1 MRPKKF
7 HHVKQPAKTRINTIA
22 TAIPEKVS
30 LFKGILSTKLEDCQ
44 ELDTDDHWQH
54 IRNATHALQTFGKKE
69 PKSQDWFNA
78 NIAILQPS
86 IKEKRDA
93 LQNYQHTRS
102 KRYPEALC
110 QARSRA
116 EEECK
121 NCANNHWMSLCAE
134 IQSVA
139 DAGNIRSLFEGIKK
153 AIGATQSKCA
163 PLKTSTGE
171 TIIHKSKLMLYW
183 AEHYSELYGGTNF
196 VSPSAL
202 DKIERLP
209 TLLELDDVH
218 SKEELS
224 KEILEILYG
233 KAPRQ
238 DWIPAEVFKCGGRQ
252 SLDSLHQLLCRCWEE
267 GSVLQETRDSNIITR
282 YKYNGDRN
290 DRNNYRGISLL
301 CIAGKMFARVA
312 LHRLQQLAES
322 VYPESQCGFRSK
334 RSTVGMIS
342 LRQLQEKCREQ
353 QQPLFIAFIGLT
365 KAFYLVSRDGLF
377 KILPLMGCP
386 PKLLSFIKSFHDGT
400 RGTVQYDGSMSE
412 VFGINSGVKQGCVLA
427 PTLFNIFL
435 SVLLKH
441 AFSSASSADEGILF

>member
-1 MRPKKF
+1 M
-7 HHVKQPAKTRINTIA
+7 
-22 TAIPEKVS
+22 
-30 LFKGILSTKLEDCQ
+30 
-44 ELDTDDHWQH
+44 
-54 IRNATHALQTFGKKE
+54 
-69 PKSQDWFNA
+69 
-78 NIAILQPS
+78 
-86 IKEKRDA
+86 
-93 LQNYQHTRS
+93 QNYRHTRS
-102 KRYPEALC
+102 KRYPEALR

-121 NCANNHWMSLCAE
+121 NCANNYWMSLCAE

-171 TIIHKSKLMLYW
+171 TIIDKSKLMLYW

-209 TLLELDDVH
+209 KLLELDDVH

-238 DWIPAEVFKCGGRQ
+238 DCIPAEVFKCGGSQ
-252 SLDSLHQLLCRCWEE
+252 LLDSLHQLLCRCWEE
-267 GSVLQETRDSNIITR
+267 GSVPQETRDSNIITR

-290 DRNNYRGISLL
+290 DRNNCRGISLL

-334 RSTVGMIS
+334 RSTVGTIS
-342 LRQLQEKCREQ
+342 LR
-353 QQPLFIAFIGLT
+353 
-365 KAFYLVSRDGLF
+365 
-377 KILPLMGCP
+377 
-386 PKLLSFIKSFHDGT
+386 
-400 RGTVQYDGSMSE
+400 
-412 VFGINSGVKQGCVLA
+412 
-427 PTLFNIFL
+427 
-435 SVLLKH
+435 
-441 AFSSASSADEGILF
+441 